1 MKYQIQGRN
10 LEMLR
15 VELESEADAIV
26 SEVGKMIY
34 KSPGVTWRMALPGDG
49 IAGKIAGSMR
59 RRLSGETA
67 LQCRFAGPGEVGF
80 AASVP
85 GSVTAVSIEPGESI
99 VVQRG
104 GYLAAEP
111 SVRIGIATAR
121 AKVNLFG
128 GENLILQRL
137 EGPGLAFLHA
147 AGDFVEFD
155 LQPDE
160 EVSAEIGAMVFYDS
174 TVDYT
179 VRRAGGLG
187 TTLLGGE
194 GIFLAHYTGPGR
206 VTLQT
211 MGLWRR
217 AVQSQK

>member
-1 MKYQIQGRN
+1 
-10 LEMLR
+10 MLR
-15 VELESEADAIV
+15 IELESETDAIV

-34 KSPGVTWRMALPGDG
+34 KSPAVTWRMAIPGEG
-49 IAGKIAGSMR
+49 IAGKIASSMR
-59 RRLSGETA
+59 RRMSGETA
-67 LQCRFAGPGEVGF
+67 LQCRFTGPGDVGF
-80 AASVP
+80 GASVP
-85 GSVTAVSIEPGESI
+85 GSITAVSIAPGESI

-111 SVRIGIATAR
+111 TVRNGIATAR

-160 EVSAEIGAMVFYDS
+160 EVSAEIGAMVYHDA
-174 TVDYT
+174 TVTYT

-187 TTLLGGE
+187 TTLMGGE
-194 GIFLAHYTGPGR
+194 GIVLAH
-206 VTLQT
+206 
-211 MGLWRR
+211 
-217 AVQSQK
+217 